1 MRKLFILIL
10 LTALLCAG
18 CGRREPIA
26 TVPTHR
32 VVTGIDITFQNGP
45 LYARRIYTNAE
56 KMSAILH
63 YLRFIDPYGTPQE
76 PPETVTGSDFYIVLS
91 FSDGGQRLYRQHADR
106 YMQVDGGEWK
116 TIDTKKAIELSR
128 IVSFMRSDAA

>member
-1 MRKLFILIL
+1 MKKLVILIL
-10 LTALLCAG
+10 LTGLLCTG
-18 CGRREPIA
+18 CGRRVPTT

-45 LYARRIYTNAE
+45 LYVRRIYTHPE

-76 PPETVTGSDFYIVLS
+76 PPESVTGSDFYIVLS
-91 FSDGGQRLYRQHADR
+91 FSDGGQKLYRQHADR

-116 TIDTKKAIELSR
+116 RIDIKKALELSR
-128 IVSFMRSDAA
+128 IVSYMRSDTV